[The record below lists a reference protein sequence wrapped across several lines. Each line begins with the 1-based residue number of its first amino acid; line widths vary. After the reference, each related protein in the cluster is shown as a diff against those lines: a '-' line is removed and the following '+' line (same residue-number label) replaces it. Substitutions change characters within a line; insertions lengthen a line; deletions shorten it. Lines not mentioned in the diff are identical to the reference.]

1 MSDLNRF
8 WKHLEQAQAERHTQ
22 GQRGSY
28 RIDPATNKIV
38 FVHDTRKGIEVR
50 KDRKGTKTNGR

>member
-1 MSDLNRF
+1 MADLNRF
-8 WKHLEQAQAERHTQ
+8 WKHLEEAQRQRHAE

-38 FVHDTRKGIEVR
+38 FVHETRKGIEVH
-50 KDRKGTKTNGR
+50 KDRKDSKHGR